1 MPTPEEQ
8 IARLEGVSRGFRS
21 RYLKQA
27 ELEAQLQAWAD
38 AFPSLVSL
46 RSIGKSLDGRDL
58 WVLIVGPDP
67 DRVRPTV
74 WIDGNMHASEVCG
87 SSVALSIAEDMIRL
101 HLEGTVHRL
110 SAPVCARL
118 KEVLFHVMPRMSP
131 DGAEAVLT
139 DSGYL
144 RSNPRDRRPNRQH
157 ARWQSGDVDGDGL
170 AQVMRVRDPGGEF
183 VDAREFPG
191 LLVPRTLDDEGPYY
205 KLYPEGLIENFDGR
219 HVPSP
224 HFLADNDTDLNRNF
238 PYSWAPEPQQAGA
251 GAYPTSEP
259 ESRAVVEHITAHPEV
274 FAWLNL
280 HTFGG
285 VFIRPP
291 GHCSD
296 SKMNAD
302 DLALYRQIGQWAE
315 SLTGYPMVSGFEEFL
330 YEPEKP
336 LHGDLIDFG
345 YYQRGAIAYVCEV
358 WDLFKQL
365 GIARKKPFVDHYTQ
379 LTRDDLVALAR
390 WDEAHNAGRIFRGW
404 TKERHPQ
411 LGEVEVGGVDP
422 RVGIWNPPFDLL
434 GGICVLQSQAFLRV
448 AAMAP
453 SLSIAKLEV
462 KPLEGDL
469 SLVTVTVQN
478 DGYLSTAG
486 LASAK
491 KLPWNEPLTLEL
503 KGDGIA
509 TVGGDGCREIGHLDG
524 WGRGLYGGASLIFQR
539 SRGNLGTR
547 VVEQVVRGRGTVQVR
562 VGACRV
568 GWVEARVEVGSG
580 GQ

>member
-1 MPTPEEQ
+1 MPTSVELV
-8 IARLEGVSRGFRS
+8 ARLEGVSRGFRS
-21 RYLKQA
+21 RYLKQS
-27 ELEAQLQAWAD
+27 ELEAQLAAWAE

-58 WVLIVGPDP
+58 WVLVIGPDP
-67 DRVRPTV
+67 VRVRPTV
-74 WIDGNMHASEVCG
+74 WVDGNMHASEVCG
-87 SSVALSIAEDMIRL
+87 SSVALAIAEDMIRL

-110 SAPVCARL
+110 SEPVCARL

-139 DSGYL
+139 DGGYL

-157 ARWQSGDVDGDGL
+157 ARWQGGDVDGDGL

-183 VDAREFPG
+183 IDAPEFPG
-191 LLVPRTLDDEGPYY
+191 LLVPRTVDDEGPFY
-205 KLYPEGLIENFDGR
+205 KLYPEGLIENFDGW

-224 HFLADNDTDLNRNF
+224 SLLSDNDTDLNRNF
-238 PYSWAPEPQQAGA
+238 PWSWAPEPEQAGA
-251 GAYPTSEP
+251 GAFPTSEP
-259 ESRAVVEHITAHPEV
+259 ECRAVVEHITAHPEV

-291 GHCSD
+291 GHVPD
-296 SKMNAD
+296 AKMDPD
-302 DLALYRQIGQWAE
+302 DLAVFRQIGQWGEA
-315 SLTGYPMVSGFEEFL
+315 LTGYPMVSGFEEFL

-336 LHGDLIDFG
+336 LRGDLTDFG
-345 YYQRGAIAYVCEV
+345 YHQRGAIAYVCEL

-404 TKERHPQ
+404 TAETHPQ
-411 LGEVEVGGVDP
+411 LGAVEVGGVDP
-422 RVGIWNPPFDLL
+422 RVGIWNPPYDLL
-434 GGICVLQSQAFLRV
+434 GGICVQQAQAFLRV

-453 SLSIAKLEV
+453 SLRIARVERAALDGE
-462 KPLEGDL
+462 LT
-469 SLVTVTVQN
+469 LVTVTVQN

-486 LASAK
+486 VQSAK
-491 KLPWNEPLTLEL
+491 KLPWNEPLTVEFR
-503 KGDGIA
+503 GDGVSA
-509 TVGGDGCREIGHLDG
+509 VGGDGCREIGHLDG

-547 VVEQVVRGRGTVQVR
+547 VVEQVVRGRGSLRVR
-562 VGACRV
+562 VGACRA
-568 GWVEARVEVGSG
+568 GWVEATVEIGSG